1 MATQHLDLE
10 EQEQLDQIKAFW
22 RKWGNAITWLLIVVL
37 GSYAAYNGWQLWQS
51 SRAQKAAAIYDQV
64 TEAAGAGNLTRL
76 QRVLTDFR
84 NEADGTLLLQHGE
97 LALAKVAVDKGDL
110 TVAAAALNR
119 VIADGTDEGLTA
131 IAKLRLAGVF
141 MQEAAWDKA
150 KGLLGG
156 TWAPE
161 FEGLVADRLGDIALA
176 TDDTAGAIA
185 AYQKAWSA
193 LGRDLPYRR
202 LIEVKLNALG
212 STGETAPEGK

>member
-1 MATQHLDLE
+1 
-10 EQEQLDQIKAFW
+10 
-22 RKWGNAITWLLIVVL
+22 
-37 GSYAAYNGWQLWQS
+37 
-51 SRAQKAAAIYDQV
+51 
-64 TEAAGAGNLTRL
+64 
-76 QRVLTDFR
+76 
-84 NEADGTLLLQHGE
+84 
-97 LALAKVAVDKGDL
+97 
-110 TVAAAALNR
+110 
-119 VIADGTDEGLTA
+119 VIADGADEGLTA

>member
-22 RKWGNAITWLLIVVL
+22 RKWGNAITWFLIVVL
-37 GSYAAYNGWQLWQS
+37 GSYAAYNGWQLWQKN
-51 SRAQKAAAIYDQV
+51 RAQKAAAIYDQV
-64 TEAAGAGNLTRL
+64 TEAAGAGDLARL

-97 LALAKVAVDKGDL
+97 LVLAKVAVDKGDL
-110 TVAAAALNR
+110 AIASAALNR

-176 TDDTAGAIA
+176 TSDTSAAIA

-193 LGRDLPYRR
+193 LGSDLPYRR

-212 STGETAPEGK
+212 KTGETAPEGK

>member
-22 RKWGNAITWLLIVVL
+22 RKWGNAITWLLSVVL
-37 GSYAAYNGWQLWQS
+37 GSYAAYNGWQLWQNN
-51 SRAQKAAAIYDQV
+51 RAQKAAAIYDQV
-64 TEAAGAGNLTRL
+64 TEAAGAGDLTRL

-97 LALAKVAVDKGDL
+97 LALAKVAAEKGDL
-110 TVAAAALNR
+110 VLAAAALNR

-176 TDDTAGAIA
+176 TNDTAGAIA
-185 AYQKAWSA
+185 AYRKAWSA
-193 LGRDLPYRR
+193 LGIDLPYRR

-212 STGETAPEGK
+212 LTGESAPEGK